1 MESGQYKN
9 GHSVTPEAG
18 FRHSMPYLLLKEL
31 RIHQWAK
38 NVLVFLPFILAH
50 EWTNTEKWMSAVLAF
65 FSFSLVASSV
75 YVLNDIWDR
84 EADRQH
90 PRKKHRPIASG
101 RLSLF
106 AAWVTVPLVLFAG
119 LGMGWRLVSLNYTG
133 VLALYWVITCSYTFY
148 LKRKVLLDVL
158 ILAGL
163 YTIRLYGG
171 AVATEVII
179 SEWLMG
185 FSLFF
190 FLSLALIKR
199 YTELDGK
206 REEGLLSPGGRG
218 YTTGDL
224 TLLMAIGIAS
234 GLISVLIFAL
244 YINSENVT
252 RLYDNHRLLWFAAPV
267 LLYWI
272 MRMWKIA
279 QRGRMH
285 DDPVVFAVKD
295 RVSLGAGAL
304 IIGLILLST
313 YV

>member
-1 MESGQYKN
+1 MGNDQYKN
-9 GHSVTPEAG
+9 GSPGHGGKG
-18 FRHSMPYLLLKEL
+18 FRESFPLLILREM
-31 RIHQWAK
+31 RIHQWVK
-38 NVLVFLPFILAH
+38 NILVFLPFILAH
-50 EWTNTEKWMSAVLAF
+50 EWSSADKWISAVYAF

-84 EADRQH
+84 EADRHH
-90 PRKKHRPIASG
+90 PRKRHRPIASG
-101 RLSLF
+101 ALGLS
-106 AAWVTVPLVLFAG
+106 AAWILVPVLLCAG
-119 LGMGWRLVSLNYTG
+119 LTLGWGLVSLEFAG
-133 VLALYWVITCSYTFY
+133 VLVLYWVTTTGYTFY

-163 YTIRLYGG
+163 YTLRLYGG
-171 AVATEVII
+171 AVATDVIV

-199 YTELDGK
+199 YTELDGRAGEK
-206 REEGLLSPGGRG
+206 EAISSGRG
-218 YTTGDL
+218 YREGDL
-224 TLLMAIGIAS
+224 SLLMTVGVTS
-234 GLISVLIFAL
+234 GLLSVLIFAL
-244 YINSENVT
+244 YLNSENVT
-252 RLYDNHRLLWFAAPV
+252 RLYDNQRLLWFAAPV

-279 QRGRMH
+279 KRGDMH

-295 RVSLGAGAL
+295 GVSLVSGGL
-304 IIGLILLST
+304 IVGLILLST